1 MSSIPGKGVVR
12 SLSREYVEAGMLPAE
27 GSQLSLLSAMCNFRK
42 RPRYRRNLPDGFEE
56 ICGRMYK

>member
-1 MSSIPGKGVVR
+1 VR